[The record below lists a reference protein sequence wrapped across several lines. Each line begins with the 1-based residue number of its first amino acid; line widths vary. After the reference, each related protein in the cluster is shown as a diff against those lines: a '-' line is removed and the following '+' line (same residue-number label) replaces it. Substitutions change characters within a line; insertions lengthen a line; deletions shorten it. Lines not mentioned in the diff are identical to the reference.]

1 MDFRF
6 DPIIDK
12 DLILSHFSE
21 EQIMEYYLKVP
32 INKKKL
38 FRSPLRVDKRPTCNV
53 FRNDKGTLIFKDFAT
68 GQHLNCFGV
77 VMEKFKCNYYQ
88 ALEIIAN
95 DFGLVQNNNIIKNKG
110 RINPNP
116 VKITDKE
123 PSKIRIEIQNF
134 SEDELKWWNGYG
146 ITIDLLKKYNVY
158 SCKYVFL
165 NNNIVAQSSKNCPI
179 YGYYG
184 GKVRENNE
192 TRELWRCY
200 FPKRKSYRFLT
211 SWPAKKIQGFDQLP
225 KKGKVCIVTKSMKDC
240 LALAAYNIPACA
252 PNSEHL
258 FISDKVLEDLKKRF
272 KYIIVLYDQDRTGK
286 LNMAKIR
293 SEHPELIYLVIPKE
307 YGAKDFSDFRKKY
320 GFMKTKEAILNVV
333 KWLKIIRQTKELK

>member
-6 DPIIDK
+6 DPIVDK
-12 DLILSHFSE
+12 DFILSHLTE
-21 EQIMEYYLKVP
+21 EQIMEYYLNVP
-32 INKKKL
+32 INKRKL
-38 FRSPLRVDKRPTCNV
+38 FRSPLRTDRRPTCSV
-53 FRNDKGTLIFKDFAT
+53 FRNNKGILIFKDFAT

-77 VMEKFKCNYYQ
+77 VMERFRCDYFH
-88 ALEIIAN
+88 ALDIIAN
-95 DFGLVQNNNIIKNKG
+95 DFGLVKNDNLVKNEG
-110 RINPNP
+110 RINPKP

-123 PSKIRIEIQNF
+123 PSKIQIEIQNF
-134 SEDELKWWNGYG
+134 SEKELKWWNDFG
-146 ITIDLLKKYNVY
+146 ITIDILRRYNVF

-165 NNNIVAQSSKNCPI
+165 NNVIVAESTDKCPI

-184 GKVRENNE
+184 GKDKDN
-192 TRELWRCY
+192 RELWRCY
-200 FPKRKSYRFLT
+200 FPFRKDYRFVT
-211 SWPAKKIQGFDQLP
+211 NWSAKKIQGFDQLP
-225 KKGKVCIVTKSMKDC
+225 KNGKVLIVTKSMKDVM
-240 LALAAYNIPACA
+240 ALSAYKIPAIA

-258 FISDKVLEDLKKRF
+258 FISDNVLEGLKKRF

-320 GFMKTKEAILNVV
+320 GFVKTKKAILNVI
-333 KWLKIIRQTKELK
+333 KWLKLIRQTRELK